1 LGENL
6 YAFTVK
12 ILGYTSFANMT
23 DHIRN
28 FCIIAHVDH
37 GKSTLADRLLQLTG
51 TISERDMSE
60 QMLDTMD
67 LEREKGVTIKAS
79 AVRMYY
85 TAKDNFKY
93 EINLIDTP
101 GHVDFGY
108 EVSRA
113 LKACEGAVLVVDAT
127 QGIEAQTLANLYQAL
142 DADLTII
149 PVINKIDL
157 PSARPDEV
165 AEDIGSLLGVDP
177 ADVLQVSA
185 KAGTNVDQI
194 LEAIVTRIQPP
205 EDADDA
211 PLRAL
216 VFDSHYDSYKGVIA
230 YIRVFEGSFKPTD
243 ILHLFATGADMKPV
257 EIGIFA
263 PSMKPVQSL
272 GSGEVGYIATGFKT
286 VHECRVGDTIT
297 RTAAPASDPLPGYRH
312 PKPMVFAG
320 IYPVE
325 ADDYHQLRES
335 LEKLQLN
342 DASLTY
348 QPETSQALGFGFRAG
363 FLGLFHMEIIQER
376 IEREYNLDVL
386 FTAPSVEY
394 QVLMIDD
401 EVIPVDSPAELPD
414 ESKIVEVREPWMS
427 IEIITPTDYYGPIME
442 LVTKRRGIFKQQEY
456 PAPSRVQLDFEIPLS
471 EIIVDFFDD
480 LKSRTKGYASL
491 DYQFLEYRP
500 DELQKLEILVNGEP
514 VDALATIVHKKDAY
528 HKGQRLITKLKE
540 LIPRQLFDVAV
551 QASAGG
557 RIISRANVKAT
568 RKDVLA
574 KCYGGDITRKKKLL
588 EKQKKGKKRLKMVG
602 NVEIPQDAFMAVLKL
617 DEE

>member
-1 LGENL
+1 
-6 YAFTVK
+6 
-12 ILGYTSFANMT
+12 MT

-28 FCIIAHVDH
+28 FCIIAHIDH

-51 TISERDMSE
+51 TISERDMSA
-60 QMLDTMD
+60 QVLDSMD

-85 TAKDNFKY
+85 TAKDNQKY
-93 EINLIDTP
+93 ELNLIDTP

-127 QGIEAQTLANLYQAL
+127 QGIEAQTLANVYQAL
-142 DADLTII
+142 DAELPII

-165 AEDIGSLLGVDP
+165 AEDVGSLLGVDP
-177 ADVLQVSA
+177 ETVIQVSA
-185 KAGTNVDQI
+185 KEGLNVEAI
-194 LEAIVTRIQPP
+194 LEAIVQRVPP
-205 EDADDA
+205 PNDADDA

-216 VFDSHYDSYKGVIA
+216 IFDSHYDSYKGVVA
-230 YIRVFEGSFKPTD
+230 YIRVIEGSLKSTD
-243 ILHLFATGADMKPV
+243 VLRMMITKTDMRPV

-263 PSMKPVQSL
+263 PVMKPTQTL

-297 RTAAPASDPLPGYRH
+297 RAAAPATEPLPGYRT

-325 ADDYHQLRES
+325 ADSYTDLRES

-342 DASLTY
+342 DASLTFA
-348 QPETSQALGFGFRAG
+348 PETSQALGFGFRAG

-376 IEREYNLDVL
+376 IEREYDLDVL

-394 QVLMIDD
+394 
-401 EVIPVDSPAELPD
+401 EVVKLDGETLTIDSPAELPD
-414 ESKIVEVREPWMS
+414 EGVQEIREPWMN

-442 LVTKRRGIFKQQEY
+442 LVIKRRGIFKQQEY
-456 PAPSRVQLDFEIPLS
+456 PAPHRVQLDFEIPLS
-471 EIIVDFFDD
+471 EIIVDFFDL

-491 DYQFLEYRP
+491 DYQFLEYRA
-500 DELQKLEILVNGEP
+500 DLLQKLEILVNGEP
-514 VDALATIVHKKDAY
+514 VDALAAIVYEKDAY

-551 QASAGG
+551 QASSGG

-574 KCYGGDITRKKKLL
+574 KCYGGDISRKKKLL
-588 EKQKKGKKRLKMVG
+588 EKQKKGKKRLKMIG

>member
-1 LGENL
+1 
-6 YAFTVK
+6 
-12 ILGYTSFANMT
+12 MT

-51 TISERDMSE
+51 TVSERDMTD
-60 QMLDTMD
+60 QALDSMD
-67 LEREKGVTIKAS
+67 LEREKGVTINAS
-79 AVRMYY
+79 AVRMFYN
-85 TAKDNFKY
+85 AKDGQKY
-93 EINLIDTP
+93 ELNLIDTP

-113 LKACEGAVLVVDAT
+113 LKACEGAILVVDAT

-142 DADLTII
+142 DADLTLV

-165 AEDIGSLLGVDP
+165 AEDVGSLLGVDP
-177 ADVLQVSA
+177 DSVLRVSA
-185 KAGTNVDQI
+185 KEGINV
-194 LEAIVTRIQPP
+194 EAILDAIVERVPAP
-205 EDADDA
+205 KDADGE
-211 PLRAL
+211 PVRAL
-216 VFDSHYDSYKGVIA
+216 VFDAHYDSYKGVVA
-230 YIRVFEGSFKPTD
+230 YIRVFEGKIKSTD
-243 ILHLFATGADMKPV
+243 VLRMFSTNTDLRPV

-263 PSMKPVQSL
+263 PGMKPVDAI
-272 GSGEVGYIATGFKT
+272 GSGEVGYVATGFKT
-286 VHECRVGDTIT
+286 VHECRVGDTLT
-297 RTAAPASDPLPGYRH
+297 LASTPAAEPLPGYFT

-325 ADDYHQLRES
+325 ADDYTELRES

-376 IEREYNLDVL
+376 IEREYLLDVL

-394 QVLMIDD
+394 EVLTVGDQV
-401 EVIPVDSPAELPD
+401 VKVDSPAELPD
-414 ESKIVEVREPWMS
+414 PGKILEVREPWMN
-427 IEIITPTDYYGPIME
+427 IEIITPTDYYGPIMD
-442 LVTKRRGIFKQQEY
+442 LVTKRRGIFKQQEH
-456 PAPSRVQLDFEIPLS
+456 PAPHRVQLDFEIPLS
-471 EIIVDFFDD
+471 EIIVDFFDH

-491 DYQFLEYRP
+491 DYQFLEYRA
-500 DELQKLEILVNGEP
+500 DKLQKLEILVNGEP
-514 VDALATIVHKKDAY
+514 VDALAAIVHEKDAY
-528 HKGQRLITKLKE
+528 HKGQRLITKLKD
-540 LIPRQLFDVAV
+540 LIPRQLYDVAV
-551 QASAGG
+551 QAASGG

-574 KCYGGDITRKKKLL
+574 KCYGGDISRKKKLL
-588 EKQKKGKKRLKMVG
+588 EKQKRGKKRLKMVG
-602 NVEIPQDAFMAVLKL
+602 NVEIPQEAFMAVLKL
-617 DEE
+617 EDE

>member
-1 LGENL
+1 
-6 YAFTVK
+6 
-12 ILGYTSFANMT
+12 MT

-51 TISERDMSE
+51 TISDRDMTA

-85 TAKDNFKY
+85 TAKDNQKY

-142 DADLTII
+142 EADLTII

-165 AEDIGSLLGVDP
+165 AEDIASLIGVEAGSVIRI
-177 ADVLQVSA
+177 SA
-185 KAGTNVDQI
+185 KEGLNVDQV
-194 LEAIVTRIQPP
+194 LEAIVQRVPP
-205 EDADDA
+205 PKDADDS

-216 VFDSHYDSYKGVIA
+216 IFDSHYDSYKGVVA
-230 YIRVFEGSFKPTD
+230 YIRVIEGSFKATD
-243 ILHLFATGADMKPV
+243 VLRMMITKMDMKPV

-263 PSMKPVQSL
+263 PGMKPVQRL

-297 RTAAPASDPLPGYRH
+297 SASSPASDPLPGYRS

-325 ADDYHQLRES
+325 ADDYPELRES
-335 LEKLQLN
+335 LDKLQLN
-342 DASLTY
+342 DASLTFT
-348 QPETSQALGFGFRAG
+348 PETSQALGFGFRAG

-376 IEREYNLDVL
+376 IEREYDLDVL

-394 QVLMIDD
+394 
-401 EVIPVDSPAELPD
+401 EVVKLTGETITVDSPAELPT
-414 ESKIVEVREPWMS
+414 EGVAEIREPWMN
-427 IEIITPTDYYGPIME
+427 IEIITPTEYYGPIME
-442 LVTKRRGIFKQQEY
+442 LVTKRRGIYKKQEY
-456 PAPSRVQLDFEIPLS
+456 PAPHRVQLDFEIPLS
-471 EIIVDFFDD
+471 EIIIDFFDM
-480 LKSRTKGYASL
+480 LKSHTKGYASL
-491 DYQFLEYRP
+491 DYQLLEYRA
-500 DELQKLEILVNGEP
+500 DVLQKLEILVNGEP
-514 VDALATIVHKKDAY
+514 VDALAAIVHEKDAF

-540 LIPRQLFDVAV
+540 LIPRQLYDVAI

-574 KCYGGDITRKKKLL
+574 KCYGGDISRKKKLL
-588 EKQKKGKKRLKMVG
+588 EKQKRGKKRLKMVG
-602 NVEIPQDAFMAVLKL
+602 NVEIPQEAFMAVLKL
-617 DEE
+617 EEE

>member
-1 LGENL
+1 
-6 YAFTVK
+6 
-12 ILGYTSFANMT
+12 MT

-51 TISERDMSE
+51 AISERDMTE
-60 QMLDTMD
+60 QALDSMD
-67 LEREKGVTIKAS
+67 LEREKGVTIKSS
-79 AVRMYY
+79 AVRMFY
-85 TAKDNFKY
+85 TSQANQRY
-93 EINLIDTP
+93 EMNLIDTP

-113 LKACEGAVLVVDAT
+113 LKACEGAILVVDAT

-142 DADLTII
+142 DADLTIV

-165 AEDIGSLLGVDP
+165 AEDVGSLLGVDP
-177 ADVLQVSA
+177 DDVLRVSA
-185 KAGTNVDQI
+185 KEGINIEQI
-194 LEAIVTRIQPP
+194 LEEIVKRVPP
-205 EDADDA
+205 PKDVDNK
-211 PLRAL
+211 PVRAL
-216 VFDSHYDSYKGVIA
+216 IFDAHYDSYKGVVA
-230 YIRVFEGSFKPTD
+230 YVRIMEGKIKSTD
-243 ILHLFATGADMKPV
+243 VLRMLATKLDLRPV
-257 EIGIFA
+257 EIGIFV
-263 PSMKPVQSL
+263 PKMQPVETL

-297 RTAAPASDPLPGYRH
+297 LASAPADEPLPGYH
-312 PKPMVFAG
+312 VPKPMVFAG

-325 ADDYHQLRES
+325 ADDYTTLRES
-335 LEKLQLN
+335 LDKLQLN
-342 DASLTY
+342 DASLTF

-376 IEREYNLDVL
+376 IEREYDLDVL

-394 QVLMIDD
+394 EVLMIADQ
-401 EVIPVDSPAELPD
+401 VVKVDSPAELPD
-414 ESKIVEVREPWMS
+414 PSKIVEVREPWMN
-427 IEIITPTDYYGPIME
+427 IEIITPTEYYGPIME
-442 LVTKRRGIFKQQEY
+442 LVTKRRGIYKKQEY
-456 PAPSRVQLDFEIPLS
+456 PAPHRVQLDFEIPLS
-471 EIIVDFFDD
+471 EIIIDFFDS

-491 DYQFLEYRP
+491 DYQFLEYRA
-500 DELQKLEILVNGEP
+500 DKLQKLEILVNGEP
-514 VDALATIVHKKDAY
+514 VDALAAIVHEKDAF

-574 KCYGGDITRKKKLL
+574 KCYGGDISRKKKLL
-588 EKQKKGKKRLKMVG
+588 EKQKKGKKRMKMVG
-602 NVEIPQDAFMAVLKL
+602 SVEIPQDAFMAVLKL
-617 DEE
+617 DDD

>member
-1 LGENL
+1 
-6 YAFTVK
+6 
-12 ILGYTSFANMT
+12 MT

-37 GKSTLADRLLQLTG
+37 GKSTLADRLLQLTN
-51 TISERDMSE
+51 TVSEREMTD
-60 QMLDTMD
+60 QALDSMD

-79 AVRMYY
+79 AVRMSYN
-85 TAKDNFKY
+85 AKDGQQY
-93 EINLIDTP
+93 QLNLIDTP

-113 LKACEGAVLVVDAT
+113 LKACEGAILVVDAT

-142 DADLTII
+142 DADLEIV

-157 PSARPDEV
+157 PSATPDEV
-165 AEDIGSLLGVDP
+165 AEDVGSLLGVDP
-177 ADVLQVSA
+177 DSVLRVSA
-185 KAGTNVDQI
+185 KEGLNVEQI
-194 LEAIVTRIQPP
+194 LEAVVQRVPP
-205 EDADDA
+205 PKDADDA

-216 VFDSHYDSYKGVIA
+216 VFDAHYDSYKGVVA
-230 YIRVFEGSFKPTD
+230 YIRVFEGRVKSGETLRMFSTSND
-243 ILHLFATGADMKPV
+243 LRPV

-263 PSMKPVQSL
+263 PGMKPVDSI
-272 GSGEVGYIATGFKT
+272 GSGEVGYVATGFKT

-297 RTAAPASDPLPGYRH
+297 LASAPAAEPLPGYFL

-325 ADDYHQLRES
+325 ADDYSELRES

-376 IEREYNLDVL
+376 IEREYLLDVL

-394 QVLMIDD
+394 EVLTHDD
-401 EVIPVDSPAELPD
+401 KIVAVASPAELPD
-414 ESKIVEVREPWMS
+414 PNKIIEVREPWMN
-427 IEIITPTDYYGPIME
+427 IEIITPTEYYGAIMD
-442 LVTKRRGIFKQQEY
+442 LCVKRRGIFKMQEN
-456 PAPSRVQLDFEIPLS
+456 PAPHRVQLNFEIPLS
-471 EIIVDFFDD
+471 EIIVDFFDH

-500 DELQKLEILVNGEP
+500 DKLQKLEILVNGDP
-514 VDALATIVHKKDAY
+514 VDALAAIVHEKDAY
-528 HKGQRLITKLKE
+528 HKGQRLITKLKD
-540 LIPRQLFDVAV
+540 LIPRQLYDVAI
-551 QASAGG
+551 QAASGG
-557 RIISRANVKAT
+557 RIISRATVKAT

-574 KCYGGDITRKKKLL
+574 KCYGGDISRKKKLL
-588 EKQKKGKKRLKMVG
+588 EKQKRGKKRLKMVG

-617 DEE
+617 DDE